1 MEYGLLGE
9 KLQHSISPE
18 IHEIYGNKNYQ
29 LIEVPPKDVESFITG
44 KDYKGLN
51 VTIPYKETAF
61 RLCDQLSERAKKIGS
76 VNTLVVQEDNSL
88 YGDNT
93 DYMGFLYMAA
103 ITSLDFKGKK
113 VVIMGNGGT
122 GKMARIAAEDK
133 GAKEIVQLSRQGKIK
148 YQDIDAYL
156 DGEILINTT
165 PVGMYPNNGETLV
178 DLREFPNLEGVLDV
192 IYNPL
197 RTELLL
203 QAEELNIPCS
213 GGLPMLTEQGRC
225 AAEIFL
231 NKTIPPETGEGAW
244 RKMRQRLGNI
254 VVVGNESIAMAIGNE
269 IKRPVVTGGDWQ
281 DIGREKSLI
290 LSVTKKDAE
299 KHYKALRQNG
309 VLFPNKVIKW
319 GTAEKI
325 EDILR
330 SL

>member
-18 IHEIYGNKNYQ
+18 IHEIYGNNKYQ
-29 LIEVPPKDVESFITG
+29 LIEVPPQEVAAFI
-44 KDYKGLN
+44 KEKNYKGLN
-51 VTIPYKETAF
+51 VTIPYKEIAF
-61 RLCDQLSERAKKIGS
+61 GLCDEVSERAKRIGS
-76 VNTLVVQEDNSL
+76 VNTLVVQKDNSL

-103 ITSLDFKGKK
+103 ITPLNFKGKK
-113 VVIMGNGGT
+113 VVIMGDGGT
-122 GKMARIAAEDK
+122 GKMARIAAEDE
-133 GAKEIVQLSRQGKIK
+133 GAKEIVQLSRRGETR
-148 YQDIDAYL
+148 YQDKNAYL
-156 DGEILINTT
+156 DGDILINTT
-165 PVGMYPNNGETLV
+165 PVGMYPNNGNTLV
-178 DLREFPNLEGVLDV
+178 DLREFSNLEGVLDV

-203 QAEELNIPCS
+203 QAEELDIPCS

-231 NKTIPPETGEGAW
+231 NKTIPQSTGEAAW

-254 VVVGNESIAMAIGNE
+254 VVVGNESIAMAIGSE

-290 LSVTKKDAE
+290 LSVTKEDAE